1 MISDKEIEKLT
12 SANKMFIDEIKV
24 ISWADQEYPSKNVK
38 VLPRDQRD
46 LATLRNREIKSQI
59 EVA

>member
-24 ISWADQEYPSKNVK
+24 IFFFF
-38 VLPRDQRD
+38 L
-46 LATLRNREIKSQI
+46 
-59 EVA
+59 